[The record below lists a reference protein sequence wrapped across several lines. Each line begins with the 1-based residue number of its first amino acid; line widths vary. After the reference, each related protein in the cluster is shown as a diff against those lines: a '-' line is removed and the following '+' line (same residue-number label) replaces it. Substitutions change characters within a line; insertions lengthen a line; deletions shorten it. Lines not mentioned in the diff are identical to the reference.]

1 VESLEFRMA
10 KLSEQAEA
18 DRLLID
24 QLKLKVQ
31 ESSERLAQER
41 EKNARMDRE
50 FRRVEL
56 SVATNNDLAR

>member
-1 VESLEFRMA
+1 MESLEFRMA

-31 ESSERLAQER
+31 ESSERLA
-41 EKNARMDRE
+41 
-50 FRRVEL
+50 
-56 SVATNNDLAR
+56 

>member
-1 VESLEFRMA
+1 MESLEFRMA

-56 SVATNNDLAR
+56 SVTTNNDLAR

>member
-1 VESLEFRMA
+1 MESLEFRMA

-41 EKNARMDRE
+41 EKNTRMDRE

-56 SVATNNDLAR
+56 SVTTNNDLAR

>member
-56 SVATNNDLAR
+56 SVTTNNDLAR

>member
-1 VESLEFRMA
+1 MESLEFRMA